1 VSLWAV
7 VPVKPLEESKSRL
20 AGALSQA
27 ERSALARSLLERTLR
42 MLAATPEV
50 ALVLVVSR
58 DPAVLKLARDLGA
71 GALRE
76 DCPPELNASLE
87 FASRY
92 AAEHGAGA
100 VLALPADLPLVTPED
115 IAALAALAARD
126 PAPCAPERP
135 PGPSAVIAPDRR
147 REGTN
152 ALLVRPPGA
161 LPYRFGPDSF
171 ARHCAEARRL
181 ALRLEICERPA
192 LALDIDLP
200 EDLEYLKGN
209 SVG

>member
-1 VSLWAV
+1 MSLWAV
-7 VPVKPLEESKSRL
+7 VPVKPLDESKSRL
-20 AGALSQA
+20 AGTLSQA
-27 ERSALARSLLERTLR
+27 ERSALVRSLLERTLR
-42 MLAATPEV
+42 MLAGTPDV

-71 GALRE
+71 GSLRE
-76 DCPPELNASLE
+76 DCLPELNASLDYGSH
-87 FASRY
+87 FA
-92 AAEHGAGA
+92 AAHGASA

-115 IAALAALAARD
+115 IAALAALAGSD
-126 PAPCAPERP
+126 DAPC
-135 PGPSAVIAPDRR
+135 AVIAPDRR

-171 ARHCAEARRL
+171 ARHCTEARRL
-181 ALRLEICERPA
+181 ALRLEVCNRPG

-200 EDLEYLKGN
+200 EDLEYLKDN
-209 SVG
+209 RVG